1 MKLRFVFQTVFCA
14 LVMVTTGGLA
24 QAADRRAQV
33 LDDRTEVGAMEE
45 WIYNDLPK
53 ATAEAEQSGK
63 PLLMVIRCV
72 P

>member
-1 MKLRFVFQTVFCA
+1 
-14 LVMVTTGGLA
+14 VTTGGLA

-33 LDDRTEVGAMEE
+33 LDDRTEVGAIEE

>member
-1 MKLRFVFQTVFCA
+1 MKLRLVFQTVFCA
-14 LVMVTTGGLA
+14 LVMMTAGNIT
-24 QAADRRAQV
+24 QAADRRTQV